1 MFDVPPYV
9 HTVLTALQDAGHE
22 AYPVGGCVRDCLM
35 GRTPADWDVCTS
47 ALPGETEAVFAGWRV
62 IETGVKHGTVTVLSD
77 GRPVEITTFRTD
89 GTYHD
94 GRHPDSV
101 TFVSSL
107 REDLARRDFTVN
119 AMALGPDGTVIDPF
133 GGREDLRAGRVR
145 CVGEPDRRFGE
156 DALRILRALRF
167 ASKLDFAI
175 DPGTA
180 RSAVENRALLDRIAR
195 ERVFSEMKGILTG
208 PGAGRVLRGY
218 APVIFQVIPELGPL
232 AGFDQKN
239 PHHIYDI
246 WTHTAMAV
254 DAAPPE
260 PVLRL
265 TMLLHD
271 VGKPETF
278 FTDEAGV
285 GHFYG
290 HAEKGEALAERI
302 LRRLR
307 CDNATRERV
316 CLLIHYHAIQPPQ
329 TERAMRR
336 LLAKVGEET
345 VRQLL
350 DCWRADCA
358 DRADAVLAADIPCG
372 TLIGTAERILEEL
385 LAEPTPCFDVKSLA
399 VNGRDIL
406 ALGLSPG
413 PAVGRVLGTL
423 LEEVMDGSLAN
434 EREAL
439 LTRAAALLADR

>member
-1 MFDVPPYV
+1 MFDIPPYV
-9 HTVLTALQDAGHE
+9 YTVLTALRDAGHE

-35 GRTPADWDVCTS
+35 GRAPADWDVCTA
-47 ALPGETEAVFAGWRV
+47 ALPEQVEAVFAGQRS
-62 IETGVKHGTVTVLSD
+62 IRTGVKHGTVTVLWE

-89 GTYHD
+89 GPYRD
-94 GRHPDSV
+94 NRHPDTV

-119 AMALGPDGTVIDPF
+119 AMALDSDGSVIDPF
-133 GGREDLRAGRVR
+133 GGRADLEAGRIR
-145 CVGEPDRRFGE
+145 CVGEPKARFGE

-167 ASKLDFAI
+167 ASKLDFTVEP
-175 DPGTA
+175 DTA
-180 RSAVENRALLDRIAR
+180 RSAVEDRALLDNIAR
-195 ERVFSEMKGILTG
+195 ERVFSELKGILTG
-208 PGAGRVLRGY
+208 PGAGRVLRDY
-218 APVIFQVIPELGPL
+218 APVIFQIIPELAGSE
-232 AGFDQKN
+232 GFDQKN
-239 PHHIYDI
+239 PHHIHDV
-246 WTHTAMAV
+246 WTHSTMAV

-290 HAEKGEALAERI
+290 HAEKGAEMADGI

-329 TERAMRR
+329 TPKAMRR
-336 LLAKVGEET
+336 LLVKVGEET

-358 DRADAVLAADIPCG
+358 DRADAVLAADIPWG

-385 LAEPTPCFDVKSLA
+385 STEPAPCFSVKSLA
-399 VNGRDIL
+399 VNGGDIL

-413 PAVGRVLGTL
+413 PAVGKVLRAL
-423 LEEVMDGSLAN
+423 LEEVINGEIAN

-439 LTRAAALLADR
+439 LTRAKALLADR